1 MLRWSRAREDV
12 DTREHIVYIQGDEE
26 ESYRT
31 SMQNFEH
38 KNHKHICT
46 TCAGQHTQ
54 REIERE
60 NRTIITSIRCD
71 ANNARWPRR
80 GGHKREGHREKMAY
94 NKRMLAYEFVLQILL
109 QSHLIQFVCAN
120 VLCVCVCSVCLSSSL
135 YTPMSRV
142 SFCCCCI
149 SHFIHPAAGCLSCT
163 ACIGRKI
170 ALLSVAHC
178 LF

>member
-120 VLCVCVCSVCLSSSL
+120 VLCVCVVSVYVYRPPSIRQCRAFLFVVV
-135 YTPMSRV
+135 V
-142 SFCCCCI
+142 SHI
-149 SHFIHPAAGCLSCT
+149 SFIRLQDAFRARL
-163 ACIGRKI
+163 A
-170 ALLSVAHC
+170 SVVK
-178 LF
+178 